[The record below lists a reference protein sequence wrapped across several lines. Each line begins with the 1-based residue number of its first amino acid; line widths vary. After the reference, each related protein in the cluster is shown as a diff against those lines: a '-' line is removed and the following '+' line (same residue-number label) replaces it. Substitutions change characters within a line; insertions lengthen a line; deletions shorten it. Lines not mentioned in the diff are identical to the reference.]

1 MSETLSELLQQ
12 RDQRLAEIQQLGDFR
27 PGSITPTRGTCG
39 TPGCHCHRR
48 GDAGHGP
55 NLRLTYK
62 VNGKTVTE
70 TFSTPEAQRKADREV
85 RAFRQFQKLTRDL
98 IELNEKICRLRPAV
112 AEDSRSQEKKRPKP
126 FIKKS
131 AAR

>member
-1 MSETLSELLQQ
+1 M
-12 RDQRLAEIQQLGDFR
+12 
-27 PGSITPTRGTCG
+27 
-39 TPGCHCHRR
+39 
-48 GDAGHGP
+48 
-55 NLRLTYK
+55 TYK

-70 TFSTPEAQRKADREV
+70 TFSTPEAQRKAEREV

-98 IELNEKICRLRPAV
+98 IELNEKICRLRSAV
-112 AEDSRSQEKKRPKP
+112 AEDSRSREKKRPKP

>member
-70 TFSTPEAQRKADREV
+70 TFSTPEAQRKAEREV
-85 RAFRQFQKLTRDL
+85 SAFRQFQKLTRDL

-112 AEDSRSQEKKRPKP
+112 AGEPRSQEKKRPRP
-126 FIKKS
+126 SIKKS

>member
-1 MSETLSELLQQ
+1 MRETLSELLQQ
-12 RDQRLAEIQQLGDFR
+12 REQRLAEIQQLGDFR

-55 NLRLTYK
+55 NFRLTYK
-62 VNGKTVTE
+62 VGGKTRTE
-70 TFSTPEAQRKADREV
+70 TFATPEAQRKAEREV
-85 RAFRQFQKLTRDL
+85 SAFRQFQTLTRDL
-98 IELNEKICRLRPAV
+98 IELNEKICRLRPLV
-112 AEDSRSQEKKRPKP
+112 AEDPRSQEKKRPKP

>member
-39 TPGCHCHRR
+39 TPNCHCHRR

-55 NLRLTYK
+55 NYRLTYK

-70 TFSTPEAQRKADREV
+70 TLSTPEAQRKAEREV
-85 RAFRQFQKLTRDL
+85 GAFRRFQKLTRYW
-98 IELNEKICRLRPAV
+98 IELNEKICRLRPV
-112 AEDSRSQEKKRPKP
+112 EEQPPSEQEKKRRTPSNRRSRAK
-126 FIKKS
+126 
-131 AAR
+131 